1 MDTHHISEAVPE
13 TVSLATVAE
22 ADQFLRSVLAASGD
36 CIKVLDLDG
45 KLVYM
50 TDRAQSLMDV
60 SDFNAI
66 RGCPWP
72 DFWHDGLNDEAV
84 RAIAAARN
92 GGEGRFQG
100 MALTFKGVPKWWDV
114 RVTPI
119 HDHLG
124 VPQRLLVVSREITE
138 QKDAQDRQHLLMQ
151 EMAHRVKN
159 VLAVVQSIAMM
170 SLRDGDDIGAAR
182 DAFLAR
188 LQALA
193 HAQDLMLKTTQ
204 DAQVDVRTLL
214 ANIIAIHGD
223 ADQFVIQG
231 PDVRF
236 GPKFALAFSM
246 VIHELYTNAVK
257 YGALTQAAGRVHI
270 AWNLGGPDQSHAFE
284 LTWIEGGGPL
294 VVAPKRLGFGARMI
308 ERSLVRLGSTSVNVD
323 YAPAGLSFH
332 FSASSRSIL
341 ED

>member
-1 MDTHHISEAVPE
+1 MSTHHVSEAAPE
-13 TVSLATVAE
+13 TGSLAAVAAPDE
-22 ADQFLRSVLAASGD
+22 FLRSVLAASGD

-45 KLVYM
+45 KLLYM
-50 TDRAQSLMDV
+50 TEGAERLMDV

-72 DFWHDGLNDEAV
+72 DFWSDGLNDEAV
-84 RAIAAARN
+84 QAIAAARK

-119 HDHLG
+119 RDHLD

-138 QKDAQDRQHLLMQ
+138 QKNAQERQHLLMQ

-159 VLAVVQSIAMM
+159 ALAVVQSIATL
-170 SLRDGDDIGAAR
+170 SLRDGDDMGPAR
-182 DAFLAR
+182 EVFLAR
-188 LQALA
+188 LLALA
-193 HAQDLMLKTTQ
+193 HAQDMMLKSAL
-204 DAQVDVRTLL
+204 DAQVDVRSLL

-223 ADQFVIQG
+223 AHQFVIEGQ
-231 PDVRF
+231 DVSF

-246 VIHELYTNAVK
+246 VVHELYTNAVK
-257 YGALTQAAGRVHI
+257 YGALTQPTGRVNI
-270 AWNLGGPDQSHAFE
+270 AWKLGGFGQSPAFE
-284 LTWIEGGGPL
+284 LTWIESGGPH
-294 VVAPKRLGFGARMI
+294 VVAPKHLGFGSRMI

-323 YAPAGLSFH
+323 YAPAGMRFQLT
-332 FSASSRSIL
+332 ASSRDSL